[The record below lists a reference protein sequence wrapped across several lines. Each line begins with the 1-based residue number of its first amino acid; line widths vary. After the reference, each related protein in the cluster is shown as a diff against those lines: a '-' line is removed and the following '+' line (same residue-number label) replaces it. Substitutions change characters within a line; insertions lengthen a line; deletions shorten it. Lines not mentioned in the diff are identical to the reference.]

1 MKKKLDKPIDEIE
14 VNDEMVVAAAADIN
28 NVLTLNPPFD
38 LKKPGE
44 ELQKDVEELFPNL
57 VSSDA
62 LSEETWITLKALGWN
77 EVETPKKEAEA
88 LKVEKQTPP
97 KPAPKAEK
105 PAPKSN
111 SKSVLKLAEIIIDAG
126 TQTRVKL
133 NEDTIADYA
142 EAMTEGGKFPPIVV
156 FASGTEYLLA
166 DGFHRFMAAQRN
178 GWRDM
183 EVEIRKGSR
192 LDAIKYSLG
201 ANTIHGLRRTNA
213 DKRQCVE
220 IALKEFGKQS
230 DRAIAEMCGIS
241 HEFVRQERANSQVST
256 VDTCQ
261 KHTQTLTN
269 KALLEPETPRI
280 GRDGK
285 SYPAV
290 KQAEKK
296 IEKDTKPP
304 REGLKFA
311 KLAIENLKQ
320 IAKDDKER
328 VKAFTLVQKW
338 LDKNGK

>member
-1 MKKKLDKPIDEIE
+1 MNKKLNKPIEEIE
-14 VNDEMVVAAAADIN
+14 VDDEMVVAAAADIN

-38 LKKPGE
+38 LTKPGE
-44 ELQKDVEELFPNL
+44 ELQKDVEEMFPDF
-57 VSSDA
+57 VSTDA
-62 LSEETWITLKALGWN
+62 FSEETWITLKALGWK
-77 EVETPKKEAEA
+77 EAETPKKEIEA
-88 LKVEKQTPP
+88 PKAEKQTPP

-105 PAPKSN
+105 PVPKSN

-166 DGFHRFMAAQRN
+166 DGLHRFMAAQRN
-178 GWRDM
+178 GWRDI

-220 IALKEFGKQS
+220 IALKEFGKLS
-230 DRAIAEMCGIS
+230 DQVVADMCGVGRD
-241 HEFVRQERANSQVST
+241 FVLNLRHDAS
-256 VDTCQ
+256 
-261 KHTQTLTN
+261 KPLQTLN
-269 KALLEPETPRI
+269 GNQVVVKPQPEKRV
-280 GRDGK
+280 GVDGK

-290 KQAEKK
+290 KQAKK
-296 IEKDTKPP
+296 KVEKDTKPP

-320 IAKDDKER
+320 IAKNDKER

-338 LDKNGK
+338 LDSHGK